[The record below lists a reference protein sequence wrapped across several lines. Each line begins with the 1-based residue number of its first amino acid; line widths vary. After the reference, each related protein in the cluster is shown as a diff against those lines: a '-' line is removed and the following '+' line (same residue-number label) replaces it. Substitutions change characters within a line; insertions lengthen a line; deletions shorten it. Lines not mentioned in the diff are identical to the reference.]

1 MRLRCQ
7 TVKPSNGQTVLG
19 LRAKG
24 SALWAMSYEENHLLI
39 SLFLH
44 ATRYKPKTTHRAPHT
59 ASPLES
65 RYDHRNP

>member
-24 SALWAMSYEENHLLI
+24 SALGAMSYEEKCVPTA
-39 SLFLH
+39 LFLQATSHTLQAKNH
-44 ATRYKPKTTHRAPHT
+44 APPT

>member
-24 SALWAMSYEENHLLI
+24 SALWAMSHKEKHVLI
-39 SLFLH
+39 SLFLQATSHTLQAKNH
-44 ATRYKPKTTHRAPHT
+44 APRT
-59 ASPLES
+59 ARRFPLGV
-65 RYDHRNP
+65 PL